1 MDEDLVV
8 SVSVDVSI
16 IDLKRWLE
24 ASRNIPS
31 ERIVVCSGKQEIP
44 IPKLREPWPIKR
56 IGIGNNEV
64 LIVSPTKRGGWLWHP
79 VQYYY
84 DQVINAVLDEIS
96 KQGKKAKQFLVV
108 M

>member
-8 SVSVDVSI
+8 SASVDITI
-16 IDLKRWLE
+16 IDLKRWLQ

-31 ERIVVCSGKQEIP
+31 ERIVVYTGKQELP
-44 IPKLREPWPIKR
+44 VPKLREPWAIKR

-79 VQYYY
+79 IQYYY
-84 DQVINAVLDEIS
+84 DVVIDAVLGEINR
-96 KQGKKAKQFLVV
+96 KGTELF
-108 M
+108 